1 MVGQSLAHAH
11 ASYLHLVSTVPLDSL
26 SREES
31 LPLLVEHYFAI
42 HALGLIFGIKK
53 GFGGPDLMQLLDPDL
68 HPVAIVLAWLD
79 EGERISLAKLA
90 YPQTTT
96 TDRNDIEKYRKWTKG
111 TDLPDCQSIIRFAA
125 ALKATGNVEEE

>member
-1 MVGQSLAHAH
+1 MYKRQ
-11 ASYLHLVSTVPLDSL
+11 PLDSL

-68 HPVAIVLAWLD
+68 HCLLYTSDAAD
-79 EGERISLAKLA
+79 ERSSVDLGGRRIIKKKINN
-90 YPQTTT
+90 Q
-96 TDRNDIEKYRKWTKG
+96 EVKYGYSDKHNKKKKK
-111 TDLPDCQSIIRFAA
+111 S
-125 ALKATGNVEEE
+125 KK